1 MIIKRLQNVISSQR
15 RYKPLEDMVNGEWDL
30 TAVLA
35 AGGFDRTPDLI
46 NRLLA
51 RLHESITSMAT
62 TSVMLSQVAPELAN
76 VASDLK
82 CGAEAQAKRAAQIA
96 ADSRQMVSTVH
107 EIADSTAA
115 AAAFSTQ
122 VAKTAADLNE
132 NSKCLEEIVEL
143 ISQIAMQTQI
153 VSLNAC
159 VEAAR
164 AGEQGA
170 AFGVVAGEMRALAG
184 QTRDAASRVALMLTD
199 VRGKIGQVAT
209 AIGESSVRTEE
220 TSDSADEPVKND
232 SLHALVQR
240 IAVASKI
247 QDDRARSVS
256 DEVQEMAAII
266 AQDSA
271 AAAHLAKLGRRVH
284 TSCDELATTVGIFR
298 LAAHRAARDAVARLA
313 RDPAIISMN
322 KEAQETRMR
331 RAIEENGF
339 FELFYITNA
348 NGIQITSNIAPAGF
362 QANYGSSGEGKDWSQ
377 RPWYLGAIEKNG
389 IYISDVYRSVAT
401 EHFCFTVAAPLRG
414 ADGELLGVLGAD
426 VNFSDLL
433 NID

>member
-15 RYKPLEDMVNGEWDL
+15 RYKPLEDMVNGDWDL

-35 AGGFDRTPDLI
+35 AGSFDSTPHLI

-82 CGAEAQAKRAAQIA
+82 CGAEAQAKRASQIA

-122 VAKTAADLNE
+122 VAQTAEDLNQ
-132 NSKCLEEIVEL
+132 NSKCLEEVVDL

-170 AFGVVAGEMRALAG
+170 AFAVVAGEMRTLAG
-184 QTRDAASRVALMLTD
+184 QTRDAASRVATMLTD
-199 VRGKIGQVAT
+199 VRNKIGQVAT
-209 AIGESSVRTEE
+209 AIGNTSENTTEE
-220 TSDSADEPVKND
+220 TLHADSEKKD
-232 SLHALVQR
+232 SLHALVQN
-240 IAVASKI
+240 IALASKL
-247 QDDRARSVS
+247 QDARARSVS

-271 AAAHLAKLGRRVH
+271 SAAHLAKLGRRVH
-284 TSCDELATTVGIFR
+284 DSCDELATTVGIFR
-298 LAAHRAARDAVARLA
+298 LAAHHAARDAVSSLA
-313 RDPAIISMN
+313 RDPEIVSMI
-322 KEAQETRMR
+322 QEQQEERMR
-331 RAIEENGF
+331 GAIDQNSF
-339 FELFYITNA
+339 FELFYITDA
-348 NGIQITSNIAPAGF
+348 AGIQVTSNIAPDGF
-362 QANYGSSGEGKDWSQ
+362 QANYGSTGQGKDWSK
-377 RPWYLGAIEKNG
+377 RPWYLGAIEKDG

-401 EHFCFTVAAPLRG
+401 EHFCFTVSAPLRG
-414 ADGELLGVLGAD
+414 PNDELLGVLGAD

-433 NID
+433 NVS